1 VPALLLAYPR
11 GRHALHRRGFHTGLA
26 AGVTYSVLSATAKL
40 GIAAEESDAVYAVPS
55 FSIPFASGTKYSSV
69 ITQLYD
75 RTARGTDT
83 DTQDIQ
89 QGPYWSDWTITS
101 QAYPDWLGWLARAM
115 VGPDQF
121 TPGTVTTF
129 AQASPPGAGSVWL
142 ATAPPAGSVLQLG
155 NEDTEYAQAGTPSG
169 TGPYL
174 VPVTTPASGLMYA
187 HPAGDAA
194 QSQATHLFEQDRTN
208 LTVWP
213 SYSLTTDDGIDQL
226 GWPGCCLGKV
236 RLQVT
241 PSGYAK
247 LASTWSG
254 FPPVAVSTFAED
266 QSTAQPFAGWSW
278 AITTAGGVS
287 TRGVSLDLALSRVLQ
302 VTPACNGYQGPY
314 FIGPGPM
321 RASGQYKAIYDTA
334 ADLNLYREAI
344 QEPAVWTLSQPAL
357 QGGASVSVTLS
368 LSGWTQGAVTLE
380 EQFVTA
386 QYKLSG
392 IANTADSPSSG
403 VSSVTLVNFVQAAYG
418 P

>member
-1 VPALLLAYPR
+1 M
-11 GRHALHRRGFHTGLA
+11 
-26 AGVTYSVLSATAKL
+26 TYSVLSATAKL

-55 FSIPFASGTKYSSV
+55 FSIPFASGTKYSGV

-75 RTARGTDT
+75 RTARGTDV

-101 QAYPDWLGWLARAM
+101 QAYPDWLGWLYRAM

-121 TPGTVTTF
+121 TAGTVTTF

-142 ATAPPAGSVLQLG
+142 DAAPPAGSVLQLG
-155 NEDTEYAQAGTPSG
+155 SEGTEYAQAGTPSG

-174 VPVTTPASGLMYA
+174 VPVTSPASGLMYA

-194 QSQATHLFEQDRTN
+194 QSQATHLFQQDRTN

-236 RLQVT
+236 RLQVA

-254 FPPVAVSTFAED
+254 FPPLAVSTFAED

-278 AITTAGGVS
+278 AITTAGGAS

-321 RASGQYKAIYDTA
+321 RASGSYKAIYDTA

-344 QEPAVWTLSQPAL
+344 QEPAVWTLSQPVL
-357 QGGASVSVTLS
+357 QGGASVAVTLS
-368 LSGWTQGAVTLE
+368 LSGWTQGAVSLE
-380 EQFVTA
+380 EQYVTA